1 MKQEKR
7 QCVKRAIVAVLLAV
21 FVLSGLF
28 AGCVG
33 GVIIGSGN
41 LETQEMDFSGFT
53 SVEVGH
59 AFEVEIARSDSY
71 SVIITADDNLFEH
84 IQVSQAGET
93 LTVGVK
99 PLSGYLSGTLKAEI
113 TMPALTGLDL
123 SGATRGSVEG
133 FSSPE
138 DFDLDLSG
146 ASSLDMTNMAAGG
159 IKFDLSGA
167 SSVSGDIT
175 ATGDGHFDLSGASR
189 VELAGSASDIVIE
202 ASGASSL
209 NLADLPVNNANVRL
223 SGASQA
229 TVNLDGRLD
238 ANLSGASRLSY
249 IGEPTLG
256 NISTSGGSTV
266 TKR

>member
-1 MKQEKR
+1 MKHEKR
-7 QCVKRAIVAVLLAV
+7 LCVKKAIVAVLMAV

-41 LETQEMDFSGFT
+41 LDSQQMDFTGFT
-53 SVEVGH
+53 RIEVGS
-59 AFEVEIARSDSY
+59 AFEVDIVQSDSY
-71 SVIITADDNLFEH
+71 HVSITADDNLFEH

-93 LTVGVK
+93 LKVGLK
-99 PLSGYLSGTLKAEI
+99 PLSGYVSGTLRAEI
-113 TMPALTGLDL
+113 TMPALTGLHL

-146 ASSLDMTNMAAGG
+146 ASSLHMSDMAASD

-167 SSVSGDIT
+167 SSVSGNIT

-189 VELAGSASDIVIE
+189 IGLAGSASDIVIE
-202 ASGASSL
+202 ASGASSV

-249 IGEPTLG
+249 TGEPTLG
-256 NISTSGGSTV
+256 NISTSASSTV
-266 TKR
+266 SKR